1 MSEATAIRGGIESQV
16 ADSTAEE
23 QLTGQDSRTSAKPP
37 HSKTERRRMCVDAE
51 FRVGEPD
58 AEGRTVLDGYASVF
72 DKPTDMGGWAEV
84 IRPGAFTKTLKDGA
98 DVRALINHNPDLI
111 LARSKSGTL
120 VLEEDGHGLRV
131 LIDPA
136 ETSYAT
142 DLVES
147 IRRGDVDQMSFAF
160 RAVKDRWT
168 RDGDSGIELRE
179 VLEAQLFDV
188 SPVTYPAYESTSIG
202 VDVRGMSA
210 DELATLRKSIDRRL
224 DELATPEPQQVQHS
238 GEEAAP
244 DAQGSDADALLR
256 MVCARRRR

>member
-72 DKPTDMGGWAEV
+72 DRPTDMGGWSEV

-120 VLEEDGHGLRV
+120 VLEEDDHGLRV

-136 ETSYAT
+136 ETFVAET
-142 DLVES
+142 
-147 IRRGDVDQMSFAF
+147 
-160 RAVKDRWT
+160 WT
-168 RDGDSGIELRE
+168 R
-179 VLEAQLFDV
+179 
-188 SPVTYPAYESTSIG
+188 
-202 VDVRGMSA
+202 
-210 DELATLRKSIDRRL
+210 
-224 DELATPEPQQVQHS
+224 
-238 GEEAAP
+238 
-244 DAQGSDADALLR
+244 
-256 MVCARRRR
+256 